1 MYDSCATIECFVDP
15 STALWFWAVDRH
27 WDQGGEQEVSGDVQ
41 EVGNGAAGEVGEGM
55 QREEAAEKER
65 KEELERRHAAEWRE
79 DREKKF
85 ERVRR
90 AKAALEDLVARSS
103 MHDLL
108 VLWFNHVSCSENLL
122 VVCFIYEHYYRVIM

>member
-1 MYDSCATIECFVDP
+1 MYASL
-15 STALWFWAVDRH
+15 ALWF
-27 WDQGGEQEVSGDVQ
+27 EQRIDIEIKEEDKRYL
-41 EVGNGAAGEVGEGM
+41 ELLKKWEAERLGM
-55 QREEAAEKER
+55 RLEKRRQEEAAEKER

-85 ERVRR
+85 ERFRR

-103 MHDLL
+103 MHNLI